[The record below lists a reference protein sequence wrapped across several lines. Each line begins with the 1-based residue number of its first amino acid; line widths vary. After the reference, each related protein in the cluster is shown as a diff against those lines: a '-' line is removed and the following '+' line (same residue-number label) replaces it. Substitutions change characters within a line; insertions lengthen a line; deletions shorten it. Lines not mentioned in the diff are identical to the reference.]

1 MAKLLSKAAIL
12 AAEDLPTEVVEVP
25 EWGGSVMVRG
35 LSGRERDAFEAD
47 VQEIRGKDVR
57 VNRQNFRAKLLARC
71 LVDESGKRIFGPD
84 EVEAL
89 GGKSA
94 VAIDRVMEAALRL
107 SGMGATDVQEMTENF
122 TDGQS
127 DDSISA

>member
-1 MAKLLSKAAIL
+1 MGKLLSKAAIL
-12 AAEDLPTEVVEVP
+12 AAEDLPTEVVDVP
-25 EWGGSVMVRG
+25 EWGGAVMVRG

-47 VQEIRGKDVR
+47 VQEIRGKSVS
-57 VNRQNFRAKLLARC
+57 VNRQNFRAKLLTRC
-71 LVDESGKRIFGPD
+71 LVDEDGKRIFGPD
-84 EVEAL
+84 DVAAL
-89 GGKSA
+89 GAKSA

-127 DDSISA
+127 DGSTSV